1 MDLFEFKASLVYK
14 ASSRT
19 VRAVTQRNPVSEKQK
34 QKQKKK
40 EKALKSDRE
49 LDEHLH

>member
-1 MDLFEFKASLVYK
+1 MHAFGHNTWEAEGQVDLFEFKASLVYK

-34 QKQKKK
+34 QKRKK
-40 EKALKSDRE
+40 EV
-49 LDEHLH
+49 